1 MIFLRRILFLDA
13 ATCIAAGL
21 LMLLGAGLLTDLLGL
36 PESLLRYAGLSLL
49 PFAGLLLYLATRQ
62 AIPRGGVWL
71 VVALNAL
78 WVLDSILLLLAGGY
92 APTPLGYGFVLAQ
105 AGAVAVITEL
115 EVIGLRRA
123 RQLATA

>member
-1 MIFLRRILFLDA
+1 MIFLRRILLLDA

-21 LMLLGAGLLTDLLGL
+21 LMLLGAGLLAGLLGL
-36 PESLLRYAGLSLL
+36 PETLLRYAGLSLL
-49 PFAGLLLYLATRQ
+49 PFAALLLYLATRQ

-92 APTPLGYGFVLAQ
+92 APTTLGYAFVLAQ

-115 EVIGLRRA
+115 ELIGLRRT
-123 RQLATA
+123 RQVATA

>member
-21 LMLLGAGLLTDLLGL
+21 LMWLGGGLLTDLLGL

-92 APTPLGYGFVLAQ
+92 APTMLGYGFVLAQ